1 MGNNQSNPLNLEV
14 NKILEHES
22 PAMTESSQFS
32 VLGGQPKEEEK
43 GKQYVLTT
51 TEAPPKESTAL
62 PTLIF
67 PAAPTASSSPKEGV
81 EKLSATSS
89 DSVGKITDSP
99 TSAQSSP
106 RSPRSPRSARSV
118 RSATSPVD
126 SSFRRRA
133 ITLSPTSA
141 QSSLRS
147 ATSPSNSYL
156 GRNSFSATSPISP
169 TRSEHQCKGN
179 NCSGIHCTN
188 CTPVTIVMTGEAMK
202 VALEAALLTEPG
214 DNLTTEMPHPKLR
227 MRGGY
232 TYAGEVSVEKSSEF
246 NPNGFFNEMKM
257 GGYSYESSSERNKQ
271 HKVNKKYNYEDDED
285 ESLTDEQFS
294 ELTEGLDVDANEDT
308 EQLKRKVLELRA
320 MVSRSKG
327 KKAPKVSRKS
337 SSRRS
342 SSRRSSS
349 KRSSSAGGSEASVS
363 EYLNSTSS
371 ISTSDVR
378 LISMNKVRR

>member
-32 VLGGQPKEEEK
+32 VFGGQPKEEEK
-43 GKQYVLTT
+43 GKQYVTTT
-51 TEAPPKESTAL
+51 TEAPPATEK
-62 PTLIF
+62 PTVIF
-67 PAAPTASSSPKEGV
+67 PSTPKEGV
-81 EKLSATSS
+81 ENLSKTSS
-89 DSVGKITDSP
+89 DSVAKVTDSP
-99 TSAQSSP
+99 TSAQSS
-106 RSPRSPRSARSV
+106 
-118 RSATSPVD
+118 ATSPSN
-126 SSFRRRA
+126 SSLRKKSF
-133 ITLSPTSA
+133 SPTSV
-141 QSSLRS
+141 QLS
-147 ATSPSNSYL
+147 ATSPSNSSL
-156 GRNSFSATSPISP
+156 RRKSISRSATSPTSS
-169 TRSEHQCKGN
+169 TRKSHKCKGN
-179 NCSGIHCTN
+179 NCSGVHCTN

-202 VALEAALLTEPG
+202 VALQAALLTEPG
-214 DNLTTEMPHPKLR
+214 DNLTTEVPQRTSKKMT
-227 MRGGY
+227 GGY

-246 NPNGFFNEMKM
+246 NPNSFFNEMKM

-285 ESLTDEQFS
+285 DSLTDEQFS

-308 EQLKRKVLELRA
+308 EQLKKKVLELRA

-327 KKAPKVSRKS
+327 SKKAPKVSRKSSSRRS

>member
-1 MGNNQSNPLNLEV
+1 
-14 NKILEHES
+14 
-22 PAMTESSQFS
+22 MTESSQFS
-32 VLGGQPKEEEK
+32 VFGGQPKEEPK

-51 TEAPPKESTAL
+51 TEAPPKELTAL

-67 PAAPTASSSPKEGV
+67 PAASSAPKEGV

-89 DSVGKITDSP
+89 DSVAKVTDSP
-99 TSAQSSP
+99 TSAPSSP
-106 RSPRSPRSARSV
+106 RSV
-118 RSATSPVD
+118 ISATSPVD

-133 ITLSPTSA
+133 NTLSPTSA
-141 QSSLRS
+141 QSSLRSATSPSRRIPFS

-156 GRNSFSATSPISP
+156 GRNSFSATSP
-169 TRSEHQCKGN
+169 TRSEHKCTGN

-214 DNLTTEMPHPKLR
+214 DNLTTEMHHPKLG
-227 MRGGY
+227 MGGGY

-285 ESLTDEQFS
+285 ESLTDEELS

>member
-32 VLGGQPKEEEK
+32 ILGGEPKEEEK

-67 PAAPTASSSPKEGV
+67 PAASTAPKEGV

-89 DSVGKITDSP
+89 DSVAKVTDSP
-99 TSAQSSP
+99 TSAPSSP
-106 RSPRSPRSARSV
+106 RSPRSPRSS
-118 RSATSPVD
+118 TSPVD

-147 ATSPSNSYL
+147 VTSPSNSYL
-156 GRNSFSATSPISP
+156 GRNPISFSATSP
-169 TRSEHQCKGN
+169 TRSEHKCTGN

-202 VALEAALLTEPG
+202 AAIEAALHTEPG
-214 DNLTTEMPHPKLR
+214 DNLTTEMHQPR

-271 HKVNKKYNYEDDED
+271 PKVNKKYNYEDDED
-285 ESLTDEQFS
+285 ESLTDEEFS

-308 EQLKRKVLELRA
+308 EELKKKVLELRA